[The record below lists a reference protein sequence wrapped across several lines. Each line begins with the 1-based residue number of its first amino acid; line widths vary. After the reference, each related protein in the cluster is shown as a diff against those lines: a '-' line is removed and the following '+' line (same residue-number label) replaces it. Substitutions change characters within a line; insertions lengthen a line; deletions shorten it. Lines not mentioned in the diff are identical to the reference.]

1 MLPLP
6 TRCPFT
12 GGEIVITQFYCP
24 DTGLKVEGEFTVN
37 APFAQLTPEQV
48 QFVATFVRCEGKF
61 NRMESELGLSY
72 PTLRT
77 RLHEI
82 IRSLG
87 YEPGKEE
94 SASLDEGQRRRVLD
108 ELNSGRLNFDE
119 AMQLLKGESQWDA
132 QE

>member
-24 DTGLKVEGEFTVN
+24 DAGIKIEGEFQLVL
-37 APFAQLTPEQV
+37 PFVQLSAEQL
-48 QFVATFVRCEGKF
+48 QFVETFVRCEGKF
-61 NRMESELGLSY
+61 NRMENELGLSY

-82 IRSLG
+82 IRVLG

-94 SASLDEGQRRRVLD
+94 APVRNEAERRRVLE
-108 ELNSGRLNFDE
+108 ELHTGRLNFEE
-119 AMQLLKGESQWDA
+119 AMELLKGNTEWDA
-132 QE
+132 KN

>member
-24 DTGLKVEGEFTVN
+24 DSGLKVEGEFTLSI
-37 APFAQLTPEQV
+37 PFSSLTPEQV
-48 QFVATFVRCEGKF
+48 QFVETFVRCEGKF

-82 IRSLG
+82 IRALG

-94 SASLDEGQRRRVLD
+94 SPALNEAQRRRVLE
-108 ELNSGRLNFDE
+108 ELSAGQLPFEE
-119 AMQLLKGESQWDA
+119 AMQLLKGAGEWDA

>member
-24 DTGLKVEGEFTVN
+24 DTGLKVEGEFSLTV
-37 APFAQLTPEQV
+37 PFARLSAEQV
-48 QFVATFVRCEGKF
+48 QFVETFVRCEGKF

-77 RLHEI
+77 RLHEV
-82 IRSLG
+82 IRALG

-94 SASLDEGQRRRVLD
+94 ATPLSEAQRRRVLE
-108 ELNSGRLNFDE
+108 ELNTGKLQFDE
-119 AMQLLKGESQWDA
+119 AMQLLKGEGEWDA
-132 QE
+132 QD

>member
-6 TRCPFT
+6 THCPF
-12 GGEIVITQFYCP
+12 GGGPIVVTQFYCP
-24 DTGLKVEGEFTVN
+24 DSGLKVEGEFEIML
-37 APFAQLTPEQV
+37 PFVQLSAEQL
-48 QFVATFVRCEGKF
+48 QFVETFVRCEGKF

-82 IRSLG
+82 IRALG

-94 SASLDEGQRRRVLD
+94 PPAMTEQERRRVLD
-108 ELNSGRLNFDE
+108 SLNAGELNFDE
-119 AMQLLKGESQWDA
+119 AMQVLKGE
-132 QE
+132 

>member
-6 TRCPFT
+6 TRSPFT
-12 GGEIVITQFYCP
+12 GGEIVITQFYCT
-24 DTGLKVEGEFTVN
+24 DSGVKVEGAFSLEQ
-37 APFAQLTPEQV
+37 PFAQLTAEQL
-48 QFVATFVRCEGKF
+48 QFVITFVRCEGKL

-82 IRSLG
+82 IRTLG

-94 SASLDEGQRRRVLD
+94 SQPLPEAERRQVLGALSNG
-108 ELNSGRLNFDE
+108 ELSFEE
-119 AMQLLKGESQWDA
+119 AMQVLKGEGKWDA
-132 QE
+132 QL

>member
-24 DTGLKVEGEFTVN
+24 DTGLKVEGEFALTT
-37 APFAQLTPEQV
+37 PFAQLSTEQV
-48 QFVATFVRCEGKF
+48 QFVETFVRCEGKF
-61 NRMESELGLSY
+61 NRMESELGISY

-77 RLHEI
+77 RLHEV
-82 IRSLG
+82 IRALG

-94 SASLDEGQRRRVLD
+94 APAPSEVQRRRVLE
-108 ELNSGRLNFDE
+108 ELNAGQLQFDE
-119 AMQLLKGESQWDA
+119 AMQLLKGAGEWDA
-132 QE
+132 PE

>member
-12 GGEIVITQFYCP
+12 GGEIIITQFYSP
-24 DTGLKVEGEFTVN
+24 EAGVKVEGEFALN
-37 APFAQLTPEQV
+37 LPFAQLTPEQL
-48 QFVATFVRCEGKF
+48 QFVMTFVRCEGKL

-82 IRSLG
+82 IRALG
-87 YEPGKEE
+87 FEPGKEE
-94 SASLDEGQRRRVLD
+94 SAAPTEQQRRQVLA
-108 ELNSGRLNFDE
+108 ELNSGQITFAE
-119 AMQLLKGESQWDA
+119 AMQLLKGDRP
-132 QE
+132 